1 MSEDAR
7 ARLMVAIDEVLSAFS
22 GEAGIAAKNLKTGE
36 QILLNENKVYAT
48 ASSAKTF
55 VITETFRQVEAE
67 RITLDQRVPMRK
79 EDRVLGSGVLR
90 ELQPGLEPTVLD
102 LATLMIIVSDNTAT
116 NMLID
121 LLGIDNIR
129 RTMSDLGLLNSHLNH
144 RIDLDAVIAD
154 PRHFA
159 EASPADF
166 VRLIELISKH
176 EILTP
181 ASCEHIVA
189 IMSKQQ
195 VLNAA
200 PRFLPYMPYADE
212 LHIEP
217 DIIVANKPGDVNGVR
232 TDVLLVRH
240 PAVEYA
246 AAIMTDGCTDEAW
259 NEDYE
264 GLVTIAHL
272 SRLIYDYFT
281 GQATQ

>member
-1 MSEDAR
+1 MSDGGR
-7 ARLMVAIDEVLSAFS
+7 SKLMGAIDNVLNTFT

-36 QILLNENKVYAT
+36 QILLHEDKVYAT
-48 ASSAKTF
+48 ASSAKIF
-55 VITETFRQVEAE
+55 VITETFKQVEAGKI
-67 RITLDQRVPMRK
+67 RLDQRIQMKK
-79 EDRVLGSGVLR
+79 EDTILGSGVLR

-129 RTMSDLGLLNSHLNH
+129 RTMGDLGLSNSHLKN

-154 PRHFA
+154 SRHFA

-166 VRLIELISKH
+166 VKLMEMISKH
-176 EILTP
+176 QILTP
-181 ASCEHIVA
+181 ASCEHIIA

-200 PRFLPYMPYADE
+200 PRFLPYMPFADE

-240 PAVEYA
+240 PGVEYA

-272 SRLIYDYFT
+272 SRLIYDYFV
-281 GQATQ
+281 GEAAQ